1 MNKKKKKRGTTKKKK
16 TRARQNRFLRCR
28 AARLSLLGSETLQAT
43 GEEINPE
50 RDVGLHPVA
59 FKDASGHIVPRTNE
73 GGKQPQL
80 KQVSKWRSVLAKNRN
95 NEEKMLIIMKKPLT
109 TASL

>member
-1 MNKKKKKRGTTKKKK
+1 M
-16 TRARQNRFLRCR
+16 
-28 AARLSLLGSETLQAT
+28 GSETLQAT

-59 FKDASGHIVPRTNE
+59 FKDASDHIVPRTNE

-80 KQVSKWRSVLAKNRN
+80 NQVSKWRSVLAKNRS
-95 NEEKMLIIMKKPLT
+95 NEEKMLIIMKKNVDNIHLHHFDIFSKHAKT
-109 TASL
+109 RLVTSDTSKVGR

>member
-1 MNKKKKKRGTTKKKK
+1 MNKKKK

-59 FKDASGHIVPRTNE
+59 FKDASDHIVPRTNE

-109 TASL
+109 TSISITLTF

>member
-1 MNKKKKKRGTTKKKK
+1 MWRG
-16 TRARQNRFLRCR
+16 A
-28 AARLSLLGSETLQAT
+28 LSLLGSKTLQAT

-59 FKDASGHIVPRTNE
+59 FEDASGHIVWRTNE

-80 KQVSKWRSVLAKNRN
+80 KQVSKWRGMLAKKQN
-95 NEEKMLIIMKKPLT
+95 KTGIMKKKC
-109 TASL
+109 

>member
-1 MNKKKKKRGTTKKKK
+1 M
-16 TRARQNRFLRCR
+16 
-28 AARLSLLGSETLQAT
+28 LGSETLQAT

-59 FKDASGHIVPRTNE
+59 FKDASDHIVPRTNE

-80 KQVSKWRSVLAKNRN
+80 NQVSKWRSVL
-95 NEEKMLIIMKKPLT
+95 EKKKGVMKKKC
-109 TASL
+109 